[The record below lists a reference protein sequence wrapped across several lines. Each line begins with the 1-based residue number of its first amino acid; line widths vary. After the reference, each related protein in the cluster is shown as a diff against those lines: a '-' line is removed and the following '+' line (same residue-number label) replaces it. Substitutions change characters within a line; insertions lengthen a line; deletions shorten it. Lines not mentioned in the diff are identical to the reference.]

1 LVWRIRDVSTALDM
15 TNEIKHT
22 MEKFDVAIV
31 GGGPAGSSCAA
42 FCALAGLRTLI
53 LERERFPR
61 EKVCGDCLN
70 PSCWPVLGRLGLT
83 QRVWDLPHSK
93 LTSVEFI
100 AIGGHKVIVDLPPG
114 EDCELSIKRSLFDDL
129 LLERACELG
138 VHVREETT
146 VATLSHSSAVK
157 ASSHGF
163 AAGRIRPVC
172 GPGTRPVLDA
182 PQRRGCNALQPG
194 WKIETTSG
202 ESFLAQ
208 VLVGADG
215 RNSTVARLRNL
226 LPRPARERVALQAHI
241 PLPRNFGKRIV
252 LQFLREGYSGQAPVN
267 ETELNLCL
275 VGRPPTISRLRQ
287 WAQRHF
293 EIPADQPWRTITP
306 LTRAPVPC
314 AHENLLF
321 IGDAARVVEP
331 FTGEGIY
338 YALRSGELAAG
349 AIAKI
354 ISGKDRQ
361 LALREFAR
369 AAAEMYRGRLWI
381 NRLAR
386 ASVLSP
392 RVGSLFVRAARINP
406 SILKLLTAKIVSLK
420 L

>member
-1 LVWRIRDVSTALDM
+1 
-15 TNEIKHT
+15 
-22 MEKFDVAIV
+22 MEAFDVAIV

-42 FCALAGLRTLI
+42 FCALAGLRTLV

-61 EKVCGDCLN
+61 QKVCGDCLN
-70 PSCWPVLGRLGLT
+70 PSCWPVLERLGLT
-83 QRVWDLPHSK
+83 QRVWDLPHSR

-100 AIGGHKVIVDLPPG
+100 AIDGHKVIVDLPTG

-129 LLERACELG
+129 LLKRACDLG

-146 VATLSHSSAVK
+146 VTTLSQSSAEK
-157 ASSHGF
+157 ACSHG
-163 AAGRIRPVC
+163 PVA
-172 GPGTRPVLDA
+172 RPVLDA
-182 PQRRGCNALQPG
+182 PRGRGYNVLQPA

-241 PLPRNFGKRIV
+241 PLPRNFGKGIV

-275 VGRPPTISRLRQ
+275 VGRPATISRLRQ
-287 WAQRHF
+287 WAQQNF
-293 EIPADQPWRTITP
+293 EIHADQPWRTITP

-314 AHENLLF
+314 ADENLLF

-369 AAAEMYRGRLWI
+369 ASAEMYRGRLWI

-386 ASVLSP
+386 AAVLSP
-392 RVGSLFVRAARINP
+392 RIGSLFVRAARIDP
-406 SILKLLTAKIVSLK
+406 SILKLLTTKIVRSSPVG
-420 L
+420 